1 MSSLR
6 KIWRAGNV
14 ATVLLVMG
22 SGAAAWA
29 SGSPPKQVFPPLN
42 ERVKTHEAL
51 RLLTG
56 LGYDAGAVDRTM
68 TINIKGAIR
77 DFQVSHNLPVDGMV
91 TDGLLVRLRSAE
103 K

>member
-6 KIWRAGNV
+6 KIWRAGNI
-14 ATVLLVMG
+14 AAVLLVMV
-22 SGAAAWA
+22 SGAGAWA
-29 SGSPPKQVFPPLN
+29 SSSPSKQEFPSLL

-51 RLLTG
+51 RLLTL

-91 TDGLLVRLRSAE
+91 TDGLLVQLRSA
-103 K
+103 KK